1 MFCVRLAERSTI
13 RPDSTFFGCRDKTV
27 PMIAA
32 TKKLISAYRHD
43 LSMYNF
49 AYRHINGGAIFVQK
63 LMENKDVLTKK
74 SRTK

>member
-1 MFCVRLAERSTI
+1 MYFVGLAEEVLLSPI
-13 RPDSTFFGCRDKTV
+13 LNFFGCRDKTV

-32 TKKLISAYRHD
+32 TKKPIPAYRHN

-49 AYRHINGGAIFVQK
+49 AYRHINDGATFVQK
-63 LMENKDVLTKK
+63 LMGNKDVLTKK